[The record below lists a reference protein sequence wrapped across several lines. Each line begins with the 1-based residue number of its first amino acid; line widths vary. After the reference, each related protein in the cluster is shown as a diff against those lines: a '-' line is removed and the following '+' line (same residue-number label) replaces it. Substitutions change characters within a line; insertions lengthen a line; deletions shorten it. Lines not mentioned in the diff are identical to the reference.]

1 MTLDDV
7 RPGTA
12 LPGRADLETA
22 ASGVLPQ
29 RALAEGTV
37 GERLRELWEEKPGLI
52 GFVAT
57 VNHKRIGRRYLVTA
71 GFFFLLAGIEALM
84 MRTQLIGP
92 NNTVVSPETY
102 NRLFSLHGT
111 AMIFFFA
118 TPMNNGFGNYIVPLM
133 LGTRDMAF
141 PRLNALSYWIFL
153 FSGLLMFS
161 SVPLGMAP
169 DGGWFAYVP
178 LSRQLSGHGLD
189 FYALGLLFL
198 AVSSTVGALNL
209 IVTTLKMRA
218 PGMTLARMP
227 VFAWSVL
234 VQSFMLLFALPPLDL
249 ANAMLFMDRRFH
261 TGFFAEGKGGDTLLW
276 QHLFWLF
283 GHPDVYIIVL
293 PALGIVSSVV
303 PVFTRRPIAAYPF
316 IVLATVATG
325 VISFGVWVH
334 HMFAVGISEVA
345 ESFFAAATL
354 TISLPAGIQMFAWI
368 ATMWRGRV
376 VISTAMLYAIGFIVA
391 FVMGGVTG
399 VMFAVVPFDQQVTD
413 SYFVVAHFHYVLF
426 GGAVLPLLAGLFYW
440 WPKITGRTINET
452 AGKWSFALI
461 FTGFNLTFFPMH
473 ISGLDGMPRRIYTYG
488 PDTGWTLWNVL
499 STAGSYLLGAGFV
512 ITLGIFVESLL
523 RDRWAPDDPWGSNTL
538 EWATASPPEDYN
550 FPVIPTVHSLNPLW
564 DGRTLPSM
572 AEHRHDPQ
580 RTMLEHHKTLRTS
593 ELDARVEAIIAMPS
607 DTTVPLWLALSLT
620 VSVIGLLS
628 GLYPLAIAGV
638 VGMALAATVWLW
650 KRPDTERPVDTTA
663 PVGRTTGWWAMV
675 LFIATEG
682 ATFAAFVASYFYLR
696 FSATGPWPPHGDLLP
711 KIVVPSIA
719 TGLMVLSCVP
729 AWLGSRW
736 AARGRGARATTAM
749 VVTFLAG
756 SAFVVLQVV
765 DWFAESPASTLSK
778 DVYGSLL
785 FGITG
790 LHVAHV
796 VLGLGMLLFLAVSLA
811 RRPAALRPGGP
822 VALVSLYWYFMAL
835 VAVAVYITVYLSP
848 RW

>member
-7 RPGTA
+7 QPQLA
-12 LPGRADLETA
+12 RADIDA
-22 ASGVLPQ
+22 AAAGMLPE

-37 GERLRELWEEKPGLI
+37 GEKLRELWEEKPGLI
-52 GFVAT
+52 GFIST

-71 GFFFLLAGIEALM
+71 AFFFLLAGIEALV
-84 MRTQLIGP
+84 MRTQLVGP
-92 NNTVVSPETY
+92 NGSVVSAETY
-102 NRLFSLHGT
+102 DRLFSLHGT

-118 TPMNNGFGNYIVPLM
+118 TPMNNGFGNYVVPLM

-153 FSGLLMFS
+153 FSGLLMFAS
-161 SVPLGMAP
+161 LPLGMAP

-178 LSRQLSGHGLD
+178 LTRQLSGHGLD
-189 FYALGLLFL
+189 FYALGLLLL

-249 ANAMLFMDRRFH
+249 ANAMLFTDRRFD
-261 TGFFAEGKGGDTLLW
+261 TQFFAESKGGDTLLW
-276 QHLFWLF
+276 QHLFWIF

-325 VISFGVWVH
+325 IISFGVWVH
-334 HMFAVGISEVA
+334 HMFAVGISDVA

-376 VISTAMLYAIGFIVA
+376 VLSTAMLYAISFVAA
-391 FVMGGVTG
+391 FVVGGVTG

-440 WPKITGRTINET
+440 WPKITGRTINEK
-452 AGKWSFALI
+452 AGKWSFVVV
-461 FTGFNLTFFPMH
+461 FVGFNLTFFPMH
-473 ISGLDGMPRRIYTYG
+473 ISGLEGMPRRIYTYG
-488 PDTGWTLWNVL
+488 PDTGWTIWNIL

-512 ITLGIFVESLL
+512 FTLGVLVESLL
-523 RDRWAPDDPWGSNTL
+523 RDRWAPDDPWRANTL

-564 DGRTLPSM
+564 DGQTLPSM
-572 AEHRHDPQ
+572 VEHRYDDQ
-580 RTMLEHHKTLRTS
+580 RTMLDHHKTLRTS

-607 DTTVPLWLALSLT
+607 DTSLPLCLAACLT
-620 VSVIGLLS
+620 VSVIGLLA
-628 GLYPLAIAGV
+628 GLYVLAAVAFAGV
-638 VGMALAATVWLW
+638 GVAAVVWLW
-650 KRPDTERPVDTTA
+650 KRPDTVPPVDMTP

-682 ATFAAFVASYFYLR
+682 ATFAAFIASYFYLR
-696 FSATGPWPPHGDLLP
+696 FSATGPWPPHGDIPP

-719 TGLMVLSCVP
+719 TAVMVLSCLPV
-729 AWLGSRW
+729 WLAGRW
-736 AARGRGARATTAM
+736 AAKGRRALASAAGL
-749 VVTFLAG
+749 VTLAAG
-756 SAFVVLQVV
+756 VAFVVLQIT
-765 DWFAESPASTLSK
+765 DWFAEWPASTLSK
-778 DVYGSLL
+778 DAYGSLL
-785 FGITG
+785 FGLTG

-796 VLGLGMLLFLAVSLA
+796 VVGLGMLAFLAVSLLS
-811 RRPAALRPGGP
+811 RRAAARPGGP
-822 VALVSLYWYFMAL
+822 VSLVALYWYFMAL
-835 VAVAVYITVYLSP
+835 IAVAVYVTVYLSP